1 MIVLAGVAQA
11 DGPSA
16 YLTKDDSF
24 SVDSKGK
31 ISLEEIAASFNTG
44 TFAVSFEV
52 ASVLAHTGSDFDFHL
67 GVGDGTT
74 GQELS
79 FAYGENYGMGV
90 VTFGSSLG
98 SGYTMLYAAPEL
110 FVFQIN
116 DFFGT
121 SPSVTLYA
129 YNEGAELSALLTG
142 SIRTPL
148 PDEITIADL
157 KISSIGGDVIPPAEE
172 ITLSIWQGE
181 VTAND
186 IQNPTPAPAVP
197 EPTTATLS
205 LLALAGLA
213 ARRRRAS
220 RGFAQTGRK

>member
-1 MIVLAGVAQA
+1 MKKTIIAIMALAGMAQA
-11 DGPSA
+11 GEPSA

-31 ISLEEIAASFNTG
+31 ISLEEIATSFNTG
-44 TFAVSFEV
+44 TFAVSFDV
-52 ASVLAHTGSDFDFHL
+52 ASVLAHTGSNFDFHL

-74 GQELS
+74 GQDLAFS
-79 FAYGENYGMGV
+79 YGETYGMRFV
-90 VTFGSSLG
+90 SFGSSLG
-98 SGYTMLYAAPEL
+98 SGNTMISETPKLL
-110 FVFQIN
+110 IFQVN

-129 YNEGAELSALLTG
+129 YNEGSELSALLTG

-148 PDEITIADL
+148 HDEITIADL
-157 KISSIGGDVIPPAEE
+157 TLTSIGGGVIPPAEE
-172 ITLSIWQGE
+172 VSLSIWQGE

-186 IQNPTPAPAVP
+186 IENPVPAPSVP

-213 ARRRRAS
+213 ARRRR
-220 RGFAQTGRK
+220 K

>member
-1 MIVLAGVAQA
+1 MKKTIFALIVLAGVAQA
-11 DGPSA
+11 DGSSA

-24 SVDSKGK
+24 SADSKGK
-31 ISLEEIAASFNTG
+31 ISLEEIATSFNTG
-44 TFAVSFEV
+44 TFAVSFDV
-52 ASVLAHTGSDFDFHL
+52 ASVLSQTGSNFDFHL

-74 GQELS
+74 GKDLAFS
-79 FAYGENYGMGV
+79 YGETYGMGFV
-90 VTFGSSLG
+90 SFGSSLG
-98 SGYTMLYAAPEL
+98 SGNTMISETPKLL
-110 FVFQIN
+110 IFQVN

-129 YNEGAELSALLTG
+129 YNEGSELSTLLTA
-142 SIRTPL
+142 SISTPL
-148 PDEITIADL
+148 PDKITIANL
-157 KISSIGGDVIPPAEE
+157 TITSIGGGVIPPAEE

-186 IQNPTPAPAVP
+186 IQNPTPAPSVP

-213 ARRRRAS
+213 ARRRR
-220 RGFAQTGRK
+220 K

>member
-1 MIVLAGVAQA
+1 MKKAIIALLALAGIAQA
-11 DGPSA
+11 DESSA

-24 SVDSKGK
+24 SVESNGK
-31 ISLEEIAASFNTG
+31 ISLKEIATSFNTG
-44 TFAVSFEV
+44 TFAVSFDMT
-52 ASVLAHTGSDFDFHL
+52 SVLYHTGSNFDFHL

-74 GQELS
+74 GKDLAFS
-79 FAYGENYGMGV
+79 YGENYGMGV
-90 VTFGSSLG
+90 VSFGSSLG
-98 SGYTMLYAAPEL
+98 SGNTMIFETPEL
-110 FVFQIN
+110 LIFQVN

-129 YNEGAELSALLTG
+129 YNEGSELSKLLTG

-157 KISSIGGDVIPPAEE
+157 TITSIGGGVIPPAEE
-172 ITLSIWQGE
+172 VSLSIWQGE

-197 EPTTATLS
+197 EPTTVTLS

-213 ARRRRAS
+213 ARRRR
-220 RGFAQTGRK
+220 K

>member
-1 MIVLAGVAQA
+1 M
-11 DGPSA
+11 
-16 YLTKDDSF
+16 
-24 SVDSKGK
+24 DSKGK

-44 TFAVSFEV
+44 TFAVSFDV
-52 ASVLAHTGSDFDFHL
+52 ASVLAHTGSNFDFHL

-79 FAYGENYGMGV
+79 FAYSDYSGMGV
-90 VTFGSSLG
+90 VFFGSSLG
-98 SGYTMLYAAPEL
+98 SGNTTVYPVPEL
-110 FVFQIN
+110 LVFQVN

-129 YNEGAELSALLTG
+129 YNGGSELSALLTA
-142 SIRTPL
+142 SISTPL

-157 KISSIGGDVIPPAEE
+157 TLTSIGGGVIPPAEE
-172 ITLSIWQGE
+172 VSLSIWQGE

-186 IQNPTPAPAVP
+186 IKNPVPAPSVP

-213 ARRRRAS
+213 ARRRR
-220 RGFAQTGRK
+220 R

>member
-1 MIVLAGVAQA
+1 MKKTIIAIMALAGMAQA
-11 DGPSA
+11 GEPSA

-24 SVDSKGK
+24 SVGDKGK
-31 ISLEEIAASFNTG
+31 ISLEDIATSFNTG
-44 TFAVSFEV
+44 TFAVSFDV
-52 ASVLAHTGSDFDFHL
+52 ASVLAQTDGNFEFHL

-79 FAYGENYGMGV
+79 FSYGTGYV
-90 VTFGSSLG
+90 FFGSSLG
-98 SGYTMLYAAPEL
+98 SGYTTVYPVPEL
-110 FVFQIN
+110 FVFQVN

-148 PDEITIADL
+148 PDEITIANL
-157 KISSIGGDVIPPAEE
+157 TLTGIGGADIPPAEE
-172 ITLSIWQGE
+172 ISLSIWQGE

-186 IQNPTPAPAVP
+186 IKNPVP
-197 EPTTATLS
+197 
-205 LLALAGLA
+205 A
-213 ARRRRAS
+213 ARSPRARHGYAFS
-220 RGFAQTGRK
+220 ACPCRLGCTPPSLKFASL

>member
-1 MIVLAGVAQA
+1 MKKTIIAIMALAGMAQA
-11 DGPSA
+11 GEPSA
-16 YLTKDDSF
+16 YLTKDDNF
-24 SVDSKGK
+24 TVDSKGK
-31 ISLEEIAASFNTG
+31 ISLEEIATSFNTG
-44 TFAVSFEV
+44 TFAVSFDV
-52 ASVLAHTGSDFDFHL
+52 ASVLAQTGSNFDFHL

-74 GQELS
+74 TGKDLAFS
-79 FAYGENYGMGV
+79 YGDYYGMGFV
-90 VTFGSSLG
+90 SFGSSLG
-98 SGYTMLYAAPEL
+98 SGNTMLYAVPEL
-110 FVFQIN
+110 FVFQVH

-148 PDEITIADL
+148 PDEITIANLTITD
-157 KISSIGGDVIPPAEE
+157 IGGGVIPPAEE
-172 ITLSIWQGE
+172 ISLSIWQGE

-186 IQNPTPAPAVP
+186 IENPVPAPSVP

-213 ARRRRAS
+213 ARRRR
-220 RGFAQTGRK
+220 R

>member
-1 MIVLAGVAQA
+1 MKKTIIALLALAGMAQA
-11 DGPSA
+11 DESSA
-16 YLTKDDSF
+16 YLTKADNF
-24 SVDSKGK
+24 SVASDGK

-44 TFAVSFEV
+44 TFAVSFDL
-52 ASVLAHTGSDFDFHL
+52 ASVLSQTGGNMDFYL
-67 GVGDGTT
+67 GVGDGTI
-74 GQELS
+74 GQDLS
-79 FAYGENYGMGV
+79 FSYTEMGLV
-90 VTFGSSLG
+90 AFGDTLSFQ
-98 SGYTMLYAAPEL
+98 YTMLNEVPEL
-110 FVFQIN
+110 LIFQVN

-121 SPSVTLYA
+121 SPSATLYA
-129 YNEGAELSALLTG
+129 YNEGGELSALLTS

-157 KISSIGGDVIPPAEE
+157 KISSIGGVIPPAEE

-220 RGFAQTGRK
+220 R